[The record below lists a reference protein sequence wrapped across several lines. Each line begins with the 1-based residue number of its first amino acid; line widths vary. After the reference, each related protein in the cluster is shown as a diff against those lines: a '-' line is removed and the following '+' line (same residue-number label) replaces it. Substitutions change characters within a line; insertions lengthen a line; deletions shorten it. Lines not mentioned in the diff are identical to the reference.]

1 MGPLSGAAERQR
13 QLVLL
18 RHAKADRPDGLA
30 DTDRPLTDRG
40 HADTAAAGVWLLN
53 QGYVPDLVLCS
64 PSRRTRQTWHSVAV
78 ALSAGAGVGAPLV
91 RYERAIYDGD
101 AAELQKLVQSIDPE
115 FRTVLLIG
123 HNPTLSQLSALLDPE
138 GGFDSDGLRTCGIAV
153 HQVDTD
159 WPHATYAKLVTSHT
173 ARADA

>member
-1 MGPLSGAAERQR
+1 MASPSSAADAQR

-30 DTDRPLTDRG
+30 DADRPLTDRG
-40 HADTAAAGVWLLN
+40 HADTAAAGVWLLK
-53 QGYVPDLVLCS
+53 QGYPPDLVLCS

-78 ALSAGAGVGAPLV
+78 ALSAGAGAPLV

-101 AAELQKLVQSIDPE
+101 VGELYKLVRSIDPE
-115 FRTVLLIG
+115 FRTVLMIG
-123 HNPTLSQLSALLDPE
+123 HNPTLSQLSALLDPN

-153 HQVDTD
+153 HRVNGD
-159 WPHATYAKLVTSHT
+159 WAGLTYAEMHTAHT
-173 ARADA
+173 ARAAA